1 MVKRY
6 HRSVFFPVGIENSLF
21 EFTKNLNYMEW
32 SYTDHAL
39 DRLSEETR
47 QKKIKEFLKSVWLDP
62 EWIFEI
68 YLNKT
73 EIRKVCFRCSF
84 SDEEDLILVVTDE
97 KSLVT
102 LYFNDVGDL
111 HNTMDL
117 RADDYTKE

>member
-6 HRSVFFPVGIENSLF
+6 HKSVFFPPGIEDKLF
-21 EFTKNLNYMEW
+21 SFTKKLNYSEW
-32 SYTDHAL
+32 TYTDHAL

-47 QKKIKEFLKSVWLDP
+47 HKKIKEFLKSVWLDP

-68 YLNKT
+68 YVGKT
-73 EIRKVCFRCSF
+73 DIKKVCFRCSY
-84 SDEEDLILVVTDE
+84 SEEEDLIIVVTDE

-111 HNTMDL
+111 HDTMEFNTEEY
-117 RADDYTKE
+117 AKE